1 MEQSDFKV
9 YSWDDVLYARIAEA
23 KNGTALTVGS
33 FDGPHRGHQ
42 VLFAA
47 VLNEKAYAPGVITFA
62 VPPPALKEPARFPGL
77 LSTLPERL
85 AFFRKSGFAFAAVI
99 DFSPEFSKM
108 MGKTFLSL
116 LKKNCN
122 MRFLVEGRGFRCGFK
137 DETDMMEIRRIAQRT
152 GFRVLTA
159 EPVLYGGESISSSR
173 IRLAIE
179 TGKLADASEMLGR
192 PADSTLKRVE
202 LH

>member
-1 MEQSDFKV
+1 MEQSGFKV

-23 KNGTALTVGS
+23 KNGTALTIGS

-47 VLNEKAYAPGVITFA
+47 VLNEKAYTPGVVTFA

-85 AFFRKSGFAFAAVI
+85 AFFKESRFAFAAVI
-99 DFSPEFSKM
+99 DFSLEFSKM
-108 MGKTFLSL
+108 AGEVFLSCL
-116 LKKNCN
+116 QKNCN
-122 MRFLVEGRGFRCGFK
+122 MRFLAEGKGFRCGFRG
-137 DETDMMEIRRIAQRT
+137 ETDMVKIRRIAQRA

-159 EPVLYGGESISSSR
+159 EPVLYGGEPISSSR

-179 TGKLADASEMLGR
+179 TGKLTDASEMLGR
-192 PADSTLKRVE
+192 PASSALKRVGW
-202 LH
+202 H